1 MIKLPKN
8 PDRVQKKEFRNHM
21 STKGTKFNIEGIQW
35 AGKPAVFEV
44 HDGYITKNGSGY
56 SMNIGYTGDTKM
68 DLYAYDMMN
77 NRTTATI
84 KFSEVT
90 IISSLLPLPAEW
102 IIEKGV
108 KLTRGKALNFD
119 GDGVYC

>member
-8 PDRVQKKEFRNHM
+8 PDRVQKKEFRKLM
-21 STKGTKFNIEGIQW
+21 STPGTKFNIKGKQW

-44 HDGYITKNGSGY
+44 GDGYISQNSSMY

-68 DLYAYDMMN
+68 DLYTYDMMSN
-77 NRTTATI
+77 KTTATI
-84 KFSEVT
+84 KFADVT
-90 IISSLLPLPAEW
+90 IISSTLPLPADM
-102 IIEKGV
+102 IVDDGSKLVKNGV
-108 KLTRGKALNFD
+108 LAFD

>member
-8 PDRVQKKEFRNHM
+8 PDRVQKKEFRKLM
-21 STKGTKFNIEGIQW
+21 TTPGTKFNYMGMKW
-35 AGKPAVFEV
+35 GTSPAVFEV
-44 HDGYITKNGSGY
+44 HEGYISMGFRT
-56 SMNIGYTGDTKM
+56 MNIGYTGDTKL
-68 DLYAYDMMN
+68 DLYSFDMMCN
-77 NRTTATI
+77 KTTATI